1 MRYVLAVILIAGLLV
16 GCDNSS
22 TPQVLTAATPT
33 TDPTG
38 TPNSDPT
45 PDPTATPTPAPTAIP
60 TPDPTATPTPQASV
74 RPASATTV
82 SSSNASFGV
91 LGSLPVEVSAVLAA
105 GPLVDN
111 SRTFIGFGMP
121 KSGSPGEVSPQW
133 EFAVPP
139 GTPALAPVTGTV
151 VAIET
156 LWSNDFTVWI
166 SADGNTLWVWE
177 LEHVVD
183 VQIKV
188 GDSVEAGQPIAT
200 ASVFGG
206 RNTALVELGLL
217 KGGQTPTHYCPLL
230 YVDKS
235 SASTI
240 DADLAAIR
248 KENLERLSR
257 HGLVS
262 DPEHDPD
269 GQACWTELPV
279 HEGS

>member
-22 TPQVLTAATPT
+22 TPQVLTAATPA

-262 DPEHDPD
+262 DPEQDRKSTRLNSSH
-269 GQACWTELPV
+269 
-279 HEGS
+279 